1 MKLDQVVPWGR
12 SLAEYCAMF
21 ALSPTDMNQLI
32 LGCGDGP
39 ASFNY
44 EMTALG
50 HTVISI
56 DPIYAF
62 TGEQIASRVAA
73 TYPTII
79 EQMKQNADKYAWDF
93 FKDADAVGQAR
104 LAAMDKFLADF
115 AAGLAACRYRA
126 EALPQLTFADQI
138 FDLALCSHF
147 LFLYSEQLSESFHL
161 ASLFE
166 LCRVAREVRIFPI
179 LDLSCKVSPHLEPAC
194 AQLTQAGYTVELIQ
208 VDYEIQKGGTQ
219 MLKIRTKEV
228 EEWRP

>member
-12 SLAEYCAMF
+12 SLAEYNAMF
-21 ALSPTDMNQLI
+21 ALSPADRHTLI

-39 ASFNY
+39 ASFNA

-50 HTVISI
+50 HTVTSI
-56 DPIYAF
+56 DPLYAF
-62 TGEQIASRVAA
+62 KAEQIASRVAA
-73 TYPTII
+73 TYSTII

-115 AAGLAACRYRA
+115 DAGLAAGRYRA
-126 EALPQLTFADQI
+126 EALPQFTFGDQT
-138 FDLALCSHF
+138 FDLALCSHL
-147 LFLYSEQLSESFHL
+147 LFLYSEQLALDFHL

-194 AQLTQAGYTVELIQ
+194 AQLTEAGYTIELIQ
-208 VDYEIQKGGTQ
+208 VAYEIQKGGTQ
-219 MLKIRTKEV
+219 MLRIQARE
-228 EEWRP
+228 